1 MKTLGDAWRWY
12 VETKRQ
18 VILLRRLAVRY
29 WSELPWEGNLGRDE
43 QFKELDPE
51 RLKEHADFSLGEFD
65 DLAVLVLFA
74 VFESLVRDH
83 LGAEIR
89 AEIEEK
95 GISHALLLDSF
106 EDLEHRVGEGSFFR
120 ILEPY
125 KSRDTHLVEE
135 VNQVR
140 RYRNWVAHGRRGT
153 RPERVSPQTAYDR
166 LGRLWDLLGPRP
178 DDSDGAPSA

>member
-1 MKTLGDAWRWY
+1 MKTPEDAWRWY

-18 VILLRRLAVRY
+18 VILLRRLADLD
-29 WSELPWEGNLGRDE
+29 WSELPWEGKLGRDD
-43 QFKELDPE
+43 QFKGIKPE
-51 RLKEHADFSLGEFD
+51 QVKDHADFSLSQFD

-106 EDLEHRVGEGSFFR
+106 EDLERQVGEGSFFR

-125 KSRDTHLVEE
+125 KSRDANLVEE
-135 VNQVR
+135 VNQMR

-153 RPERVSPQTAYDR
+153 RPERVSPQTAYGR
-166 LGRLWDLLGPRP
+166 LSRLWDLLSPRSA
-178 DDSDGAPSA
+178 DSDGESSG

>member
-1 MKTLGDAWRWY
+1 MKTLEDAWRRY

-18 VILLRRLAVRY
+18 VVLLRRLADLY
-29 WSELPWEGNLGRDE
+29 WSELPWEGKLGRDD
-43 QFKELDPE
+43 QFKTLKPE
-51 RLKEHADFSLGEFD
+51 QLKDHADFSLGQFD

-89 AEIEEK
+89 AEIQEK
-95 GISHALLLDSF
+95 GISHALLLSSF
-106 EDLEHRVGEGSFFR
+106 EDLEHQVGEGSFFR

-125 KSRDTHLVEE
+125 KRLDTRLVEE

-153 RPERVSPQTAYDR
+153 RPESVNPQTAYGR
-166 LGRLWDLLGPRP
+166 LSRLWDLLSP
-178 DDSDGAPSA
+178 PSEGLDEASSG